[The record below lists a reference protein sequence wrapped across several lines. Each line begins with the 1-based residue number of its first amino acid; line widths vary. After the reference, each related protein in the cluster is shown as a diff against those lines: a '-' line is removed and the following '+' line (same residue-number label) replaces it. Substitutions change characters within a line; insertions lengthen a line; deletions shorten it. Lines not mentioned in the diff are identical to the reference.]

1 MEYIRATEKDTD
13 QITRLVQDTIR
24 TIYPKYYPKEVVDFF
39 CEHHC
44 RENIATD
51 IEKGLV
57 GIIKKDEEII
67 GTGCYKDNHITR
79 VYVKPMY
86 QKQGYGSYIM
96 QCLENIIALKYDR
109 VYLDASLPASHLYEM
124 RGYKTIRHD
133 KWNVEND
140 VVLVYEVM
148 EKLLPNVKTE
158 ICFEGKKFVP
168 QMNTENGEVDESTL
182 FDYHQKGNQFLWNA
196 ERKKR

>member
-1 MEYIRATEKDTD
+1 MEYIRATENDID

-24 TIYPKYYPKEVVDFF
+24 TIYPKYYPKEVVTFF

-57 GIIKKDEEII
+57 GIIKKDEKII